1 VDILEEGAPSP
12 SVEPVVEVVAATV
25 EEPVKSGAFSVHL
38 DNFDGPFD
46 LLLQL
51 ISKHKLDI
59 TEVSLSLVTDEFI
72 SFIRALE
79 ASGEGWRLDQA
90 TEFLVIAATLLDL
103 KAARLLPSGEIEDE
117 EDLALLE
124 ARDILFARLLQYR
137 AFKEIASNF
146 QEAILAA
153 DKSFPR
159 VVALD
164 PALAN
169 LLPEVL
175 IGVGPERFAAIAD
188 RVLTPKVAPVVAVEH
203 LHSAL
208 VSVAEESKLVV
219 EALRKGRTVSFRT
232 LIQEADSTLVVVA
245 RFLALLDLYRQGALR
260 FEQVVALGELQISW
274 VGSDEGDILAS
285 SEFDIPVSEQYPEE
299 EVEGSEDENPQVVV
313 ENSVEDLDENDDEER
328 GDE

>member
-1 VDILEEGAPSP
+1 MESVVTPEEITSEQAESIAP
-12 SVEPVVEVVAATV
+12 E
-25 EEPVKSGAFSVHL
+25 SGFSVHL

-51 ISKHKLDI
+51 ISRHKLDI
-59 TEVSLSLVTDEFI
+59 TEISLSLVTDEFI
-72 SFIRALE
+72 AFIRALE

-137 AFKEIASNF
+137 AFKEVAASF
-146 QEAILAA
+146 QEAIALA

-164 PALAN
+164 PALAS

-175 IGVGPERFAAIAD
+175 IGVGPQRFAAIAE
-188 RVLTPKVAPVVAVEH
+188 RVLTPKAPPVVAVEH

-219 EALRKGRTVSFRT
+219 EALRKGRTVSFRN
-232 LIQEADSTLVVVA
+232 LIQGADSTLVVVA

-260 FEQVVALGELQISW
+260 FEQVIALGELQISW
-274 VGSDEGDILAS
+274 VGSDEGEILVTD
-285 SEFDIPVSEQYPEE
+285 EFDIPVVLDASTDSPEPDTKISTENETE
-299 EVEGSEDENPQVVV
+299 EGRNV
-313 ENSVEDLDENDDEER
+313 
-328 GDE
+328 

>member
-1 VDILEEGAPSP
+1 MVRLVESAVAPEEITSEQAESIAP
-12 SVEPVVEVVAATV
+12 E
-25 EEPVKSGAFSVHL
+25 SGFSVHL

-51 ISKHKLDI
+51 ISRHKLDI
-59 TEVSLSLVTDEFI
+59 TEISLSIVTDEFI
-72 SFIRALE
+72 AFIRALE

-137 AFKEIASNF
+137 AFKEVAASF
-146 QEAILAA
+146 QEAIATA

-164 PALAN
+164 PALAS

-175 IGVGPERFAAIAD
+175 IGVGAQRFAAIAE
-188 RVLTPKVAPVVAVEH
+188 RVLTPKAPPVVAVEH

-208 VSVAEESKLVV
+208 VSVTEESKLVV
-219 EALRKGRTVSFRT
+219 EALRKGRTVSFRN
-232 LIQEADSTLVVVA
+232 LIQGADSTLVVVA

-260 FEQVVALGELQISW
+260 FEQVMALGELQISW
-274 VGSDEGDILAS
+274 VGSDEGDILVTD
-285 SEFDIPVSEQYPEE
+285 EFDIPVVLDDSIAEESEAPTEALVEEISTENETEE
-299 EVEGSEDENPQVVV
+299 EENV
-313 ENSVEDLDENDDEER
+313 
-328 GDE
+328 

>member
-1 VDILEEGAPSP
+1 MVRLVESAVAPEEITSEQAESIAP
-12 SVEPVVEVVAATV
+12 E
-25 EEPVKSGAFSVHL
+25 SGFSVHL

-51 ISKHKLDI
+51 ISRHKLDI
-59 TEVSLSLVTDEFI
+59 TEISLSIVTDEFI
-72 SFIRALE
+72 AFIRALE

-137 AFKEIASNF
+137 AFKEVAASFQDAIAT
-146 QEAILAA
+146 A

-164 PALAN
+164 PALAS

-175 IGVGPERFAAIAD
+175 IGVGAQRFAAIAE
-188 RVLTPKVAPVVAVEH
+188 RVLTPKAPPVVAVEH

-208 VSVAEESKLVV
+208 VSVTEESKLVV
-219 EALRKGRTVSFRT
+219 EALRKGRTVSFRN
-232 LIQEADSTLVVVA
+232 LVQGADSTLVVVA

-260 FEQVVALGELQISW
+260 FEQVIALGELQISW
-274 VGSDEGDILAS
+274 VGSDEGDILVTD
-285 SEFDIPVSEQYPEE
+285 EFDVPVVLDDSVAEEPEAAPDDASQENNTENETEE
-299 EVEGSEDENPQVVV
+299 EENV
-313 ENSVEDLDENDDEER
+313 
-328 GDE
+328 

>member
-1 VDILEEGAPSP
+1 VEIIEHPEVESTSP
-12 SVEPVVEVVAATV
+12 
-25 EEPVKSGAFSVHL
+25 FQVHL

-51 ISKHKLDI
+51 ISRHKLDI
-59 TEVSLSLVTDEFI
+59 TEISLSLVTDEFI
-72 SFIRALE
+72 SYIRALE
-79 ASGEGWRLDQA
+79 VSGEGWRLDQA

-137 AFKEIASNF
+137 AFKEIAASF
-146 QEAILAA
+146 QEAIAAA

-164 PALAN
+164 PALSS

-175 IGVGPERFAAIAD
+175 IGVGPARFAAIAD
-188 RVLTPKVAPVVAVEH
+188 RVLTPKAPPVVALEH

-208 VSVAEESKLVV
+208 VSVSEESKIVV
-219 EALRKGRTVSFRT
+219 EALRKGRTLSFRS
-232 LIQEADSTLVVVA
+232 LIAEADSTLVVVA

-260 FEQVVALGELQISW
+260 FEQVVALGDLQISW
-274 VGSDEGDILAS
+274 VGSDEGEILAS
-285 SEFDIPVSEQYPEE
+285 SEFDIPVSEDMELGE
-299 EVEGSEDENPQVVV
+299 EVEVEVKVKVEGLSEGE
-313 ENSVEDLDENDDEER
+313 DDE
-328 GDE
+328 